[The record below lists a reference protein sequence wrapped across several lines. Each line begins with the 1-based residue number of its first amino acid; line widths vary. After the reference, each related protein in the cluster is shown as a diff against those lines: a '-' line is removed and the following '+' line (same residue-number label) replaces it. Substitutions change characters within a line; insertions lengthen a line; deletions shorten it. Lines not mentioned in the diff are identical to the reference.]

1 MVIIVKNGANLITL
15 HLYSFNPSGT
25 KIIKIFFLDKNLE
38 GFRYLFRGF
47 IILLERFRY
56 LSRGFIIPLE
66 GFRHLYRVFI
76 IPLEGFRYLY
86 MGFKIP
92 MERFRYPS

>member
-47 IILLERFRY
+47 IIPLGKFRCPSKGFIIALEGFSY
-56 LSRGFIIPLE
+56 HSKGFIIPLQ
-66 GFRHLYRVFI
+66 GFSFLPRGL
-76 IPLEGFRYLY
+76 
-86 MGFKIP
+86 
-92 MERFRYPS
+92 